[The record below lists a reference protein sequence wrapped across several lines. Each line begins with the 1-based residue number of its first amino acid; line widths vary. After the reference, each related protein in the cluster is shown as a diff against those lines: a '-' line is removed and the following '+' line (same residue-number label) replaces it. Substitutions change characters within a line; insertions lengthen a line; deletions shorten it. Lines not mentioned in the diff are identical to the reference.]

1 MKTLLFAV
9 VGLVVGIVL
18 GAGGMHQTL
27 TPQLLELDAKLKVQ
41 ERVAAAL
48 QRDPGDAEKLARL
61 EAEREQN
68 ATALSKLRGELEVL
82 EKASTVD
89 NAVPEPA
96 AIETIADAVPAP
108 QPTEGDRENRG
119 RRGGPWDRGGTPEE
133 REARRQEFVT
143 QLRDNLTEFFTGEL
157 EKSNTPEVQERL
169 VALETQV
176 HDMMDIRRQ
185 MREVDSE
192 DERDALRTSFEES
205 MDAARGIMREQ
216 QQHMIG
222 AIAGQFNI
230 NDEADRA
237 AFELAVQSAVE
248 SPFFRDNPASLLWSA
263 GRPSGSG
270 RGYGRPSR
278 SGNRP

>member
-108 QPTEGDRENRG
+108 HPT
-119 RRGGPWDRGGTPEE
+119 
-133 REARRQEFVT
+133 
-143 QLRDNLTEFFTGEL
+143 
-157 EKSNTPEVQERL
+157 
-169 VALETQV
+169 
-176 HDMMDIRRQ
+176 
-185 MREVDSE
+185 
-192 DERDALRTSFEES
+192 
-205 MDAARGIMREQ
+205 
-216 QQHMIG
+216 
-222 AIAGQFNI
+222 
-230 NDEADRA
+230 
-237 AFELAVQSAVE
+237 
-248 SPFFRDNPASLLWSA
+248 
-263 GRPSGSG
+263 
-270 RGYGRPSR
+270 
-278 SGNRP
+278 